1 LHGTGA
7 KANLCFTPQQ
17 RWRAQFARQLT
28 SYNLKQAK
36 GGIVLRRSILD
47 KGHMS
52 PERLATPYAIAQQ
65 NASKAGHIMSAMA
78 NGYCGSDR

>member
-17 RWRAQFARQLT
+17 LWHAQFARQQT

-36 GGIVLRRSILD
+36 ADIVLRRSILD

-52 PERLATPYAIAQQ
+52 LERRATLYAIAQQ

-78 NGYCGSDR
+78 NG